1 MYDFLKEIWNKVKKF
16 FTGAIAWIARR
27 WFLNIVFGVI
37 ALFPFIIY
45 QGMMSGTNEMIATVF
60 LILFVFGS
68 IFISLGSIGFWVFI
82 ARKIYFF
89 FKHR

>member
-1 MYDFLKEIWNKVKKF
+1 MDDFLAQIWNKTKKF
-16 FTGAIAWIARR
+16 FAWAIAWLARR
-27 WFLNIVFGVI
+27 WFLNVLFGVI

-45 QGMMSGTNEMIATVF
+45 QGVMNGTSELLSGIF

-68 IFISLGSIGFWVFI
+68 ISVSLGSIGFWVFI

-89 FKHR
+89 FKYR